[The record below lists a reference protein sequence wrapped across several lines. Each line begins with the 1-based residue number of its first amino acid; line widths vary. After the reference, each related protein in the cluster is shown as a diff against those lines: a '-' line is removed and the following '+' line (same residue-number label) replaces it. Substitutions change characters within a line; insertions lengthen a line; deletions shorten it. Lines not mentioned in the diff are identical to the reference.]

1 MKDRS
6 RMRIRV
12 TGDPDDAGESLR
24 YWLSRP
30 AGERIEA
37 VEILREQ
44 LYTIKH
50 SEALPHIRRVI
61 TIRDAQ

>member
-6 RMRIRV
+6 RMRIRI
-12 TGDPDDAGESLR
+12 TGNPDDAGESLR

-30 AGERIEA
+30 VGERIEA

-44 LYTIKH
+44 LYAIGH
-50 SEALPHIRRVI
+50 GEALPRIRRVI